1 MTPRLGTKV
10 GDVKEVVVTM
20 KLEEVSGDVYACIP
34 DRAASGHSS
43 SGLVNAGGGL
53 VIDTQFDL
61 AHAQRMMALFGRV
74 WRRPPRRIVNTHPHP
89 AHTWGNQLFPNAEIL
104 AHRVPPDGLRAED
117 PEDMQRL
124 RDAGDSSHPG
134 IAARARALEDF
145 DFRWIAPK
153 AASTF
158 FEERLELRLDGTE
171 VHLIHVGRCHSQSDT
186 VVHLP
191 AERVLF
197 TGDVVC
203 RDLTPLVTGGFEAW
217 LSVLD
222 WIVELDPDVIVPGHG
237 PVCGIEGVMDE
248 KAYLEYVWLES
259 KRHFRAGRTAMEASK
274 RVELGVFAAW
284 AEPERLYL
292 NVEQAFR
299 ELAGV
304 KEATTDPSA
313 ALQRPWELAQSWNLD
328 RTNSA
333 EEH

>member
-1 MTPRLGTKV
+1 
-10 GDVKEVVVTM
+10 M
-20 KLEEVSGDVYACIP
+20 KLEEVGDDVYACIP

-74 WRRPPRRIVNTHPHP
+74 WRTPPRRIVNTHPHP

-104 AHRVPPDGLRAED
+104 AHRPPADGVRAEC

-124 RDAGDSSHPG
+124 RDAVDSSHPAV
-134 IAARARALEDF
+134 AARARALEDF

-153 AASTF
+153 TASML
-158 FEERLELRLDGTE
+158 FEERLALRLDGTD
-171 VHLIHVGRCHSQSDT
+171 VHLIHVGRCHSQADT

-222 WIVELDPDVIVPGHG
+222 WIVELDPETIVPGHG
-237 PVCGIEGVMDE
+237 PVCGIESVMDE

-274 RVELGVFAAW
+274 RIELGAFAAW

-304 KEATTDPSA
+304 KEATHSSA
-313 ALQRPWELAQSWNLD
+313 ALQGPWELAQSWNLS
-328 RTNSA
+328 RTKSDGIRR
-333 EEH
+333 E